1 MPVSRRTVLKAGGT
15 IGASVAAL
23 TVLEQLAW
31 EPIRGVAEAATLPDI
46 QFDIGNFIAPAL
58 NVDDGGGAI
67 NVRFGPVYTVF
78 VTAALRVAPS
88 RNAQSV
94 LSQGLNLIEAAYPFS
109 PSGVFTFVAYSVQ
122 YFNLLPASLVAS
134 AIPRLSDGSGR
145 FALERATP
153 SPTDVVSGNGVTKRK
168 FNVPLRLESN
178 HVLLTLRSD
187 STTVLN
193 DILNWLRGSNV
204 LHGSVVPSILTQ
216 LFSFTSSRL
225 MFQQR
230 GLPKKV
236 AQQNG
241 LSFANQVRDTSPMW
255 MSFADQ
261 QTSGSAASGN
271 IVTFAGSSHAVL
283 TTARPGSYFDNAAVQ
298 HLSHN
303 IQDLASW
310 YDTTGAVS
318 GEAGGETYL
327 ERVQYMFR
335 SNPVPN
341 RGVTDQF
348 TNAGGPAFLPNA
360 FNGTGDAAANAQ
372 AVGTEAGEHRLGHL
386 SALQRSSRAG
396 DGTPLHIR
404 MDGPGFD
411 NMDVPDGSRQP
422 KLQFTVFVPT
432 AKFFA
437 DMRTNQASLD
447 LQAANNVD
455 PQDNGLERFITAT
468 RRQNFLVPPRRHRA
482 FPLAEF
488 L

>member
-15 IGASVAAL
+15 LGASVAAL
-23 TVLEQLAW
+23 TVLDQLAW
-31 EPIRGVAEAATLPDI
+31 KPIRGVAEAATLPDI
-46 QFDIGNFIAPAL
+46 QFDIGDFIAPAL
-58 NVDDGGGAI
+58 NVDDGGGAVT
-67 NVRFGPVYTVF
+67 VRFGPVYTVF
-78 VTAALRVAPS
+78 VTATLRFAPS
-88 RNAQSV
+88 RNTQSV
-94 LSQGLNLIEAAYPFS
+94 LDQGLRLIEAAYPFS
-109 PSGVFTFVAYSVQ
+109 PSGVFTFIAYSVQ
-122 YFNLLPASLVAS
+122 YFNLFPGSLVAA
-134 AIPRLSDGSGR
+134 AIPRLNDGSGR

-153 SPTDVVSGNGVTKRK
+153 SPTDVVAGSGITKRK

-193 DILNWLRGSNV
+193 DILNWLGGSNV
-204 LHGSVVPSILTQ
+204 LRGSFVPSILTQ
-216 LFSFTSSRL
+216 LFNFTSSRL

-241 LSFANQVRDTSPMW
+241 LSFANQVCDTSPMW

-261 QTSGSAASGN
+261 QTAGSAGSGN
-271 IVTFAGSSHAVL
+271 IVTFAGTSHAVL
-283 TTARPGSYFDNAAVQ
+283 TTARPGNYFDNAAIQ

-303 IQDLASW
+303 IQDLESF
-310 YDTTGAVS
+310 YDTVGDVS
-318 GEAGGETYL
+318 GEPGGETYL

-335 SNPVPN
+335 SNPPPN

-348 TNAGGPAFLPNA
+348 TNGGGPAFLPNL

-372 AVGTEAGEHRLGHL
+372 GVGTDGGEHRIGHL
-386 SALQRSSRAG
+386 SALQRSSRAA

-411 NMDVPDGSRQP
+411 SLDVPDRTRQP

-437 DMRTNQASLD
+437 DMRANQASLD
-447 LQAANNVD
+447 LQAANNVAAN
-455 PQDNGLERFITAT
+455 DNGLERFITAT
-468 RRQNFLVPPRRHRA
+468 RRQNFLVPPRRHRS

>member
-15 IGASVAAL
+15 IGATVASL
-23 TVLEQLAW
+23 SLLEQVAW
-31 EPIRGVAEAATLPDI
+31 KPLRGTAEAATLPDI

-58 NVDDGGGAI
+58 NIDDGAGPVTA
-67 NVRFGPVYTVF
+67 RFGPVYTVF
-78 VTAALRVAPS
+78 LTAVLRVVPNHS
-88 RNAQSV
+88 AQPV
-94 LSQGLNLIEAAYPFS
+94 LASGLNTIEAAYPFS
-109 PSGVFTFVAYSVQ
+109 PSGIFTFISYGVP
-122 YFNLLPASLVAS
+122 YFNRLPASLVAA
-134 AIPRLSDGSGR
+134 AIPRLNDGSGR

-153 SPTDVVSGNGVTKRK
+153 SPTDVVAGNGITKRK
-168 FNVPLRLESN
+168 FNVPVRLEN
-178 HVLLTLRSD
+178 NDVLFTLRSD
-187 STTVLN
+187 STAILN
-193 DILNWLRGSNV
+193 DVLNWLRGSNV
-204 LHGSVVPSILTQ
+204 LNGRIVPSILAQ

-255 MSFADQ
+255 MSFLDQ
-261 QTSGSAASGN
+261 QTNGSAASGN

-283 TTARPGSYFDNAAVQ
+283 TTARPGNYFDNAAIQ

-303 IQDLASW
+303 IQDLESW
-310 YDTTGAVS
+310 YDTNGNVS

-327 ERVQYMFR
+327 ERAQYMFR

-341 RGVTDQF
+341 RGATDQF
-348 TNAGGPAFLPNA
+348 TNAGGPAFLPNL

-372 AVGTEAGEHRLGHL
+372 AVNTEAGEHRLGHL
-386 SALQRSSRAG
+386 SALQRSSRAA
-396 DGTPLHIR
+396 DSTPLHIR

-411 NMDVPDGSRQP
+411 SLDVPGGSRQP

-437 DMRTNQASLD
+437 DMRRNQASLD

-488 L
+488 V